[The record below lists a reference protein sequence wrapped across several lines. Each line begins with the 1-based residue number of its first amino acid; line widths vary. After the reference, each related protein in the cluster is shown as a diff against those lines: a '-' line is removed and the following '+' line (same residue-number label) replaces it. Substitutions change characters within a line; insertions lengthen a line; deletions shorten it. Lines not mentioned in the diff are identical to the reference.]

1 MARSVVAPSF
11 ADGPVAFVDVETTG
25 GHPAHHRII
34 EIAIVLADGGELQE
48 RWSVLVNPGEF
59 VPPTIQR
66 LTGIDTSMLEDA
78 PSFDRIAPE
87 VLRRLEGR
95 LFVAHNARF
104 DYGFVRAELKRAG
117 FEFTSKVACT
127 VKLSRRLTPELARH
141 NLDAVIEHHGL
152 QCESRHRA
160 LPDADAL
167 WQLWR
172 IYGRQIGAPDFDACL
187 QELLR
192 RPSLPPQLPPT
203 LADDLPECHGVY
215 RFLGEDGALLYIG
228 KANNLRD
235 RVLSHWLGATKDVK
249 SRRLADQTHR
259 VEWQT
264 TAGELGALLIEAKAV
279 RELQPVYNRRLRGGG
294 DALTWSIGDEGAAP
308 ELVSLHATRPKAD
321 VYGLYRTAR
330 EAKKALDTLARDHSL
345 CRKVLG
351 LEVGEGSCFAHQ
363 LGRCAGVCIGAEP
376 ARRHSARVKLAF
388 AKSRLR
394 PWPYAGPVM
403 IRERS
408 TSGLEQIHV
417 CHEWQYVGSVAGDTQ
432 ENIESALAALADRA
446 ADDAGDTFDV
456 DAYRILVRHLP
467 ALRARVRPLN
477 VSRQAE

>member
-1 MARSVVAPSF
+1 MAGSVVAQGLAS
-11 ADGPVAFVDVETTG
+11 GPVAFVDVETTG
-25 GHPAHHRII
+25 GHPAYHRII
-34 EIAIVLADGGELQE
+34 EIAIVLADAGELQE
-48 RWSVLVNPGEF
+48 RWSVLVNPGEYI
-59 VPPTIQR
+59 PPTIQR
-66 LTGIDTSMLEDA
+66 LTGIDPSMLEDA
-78 PSFDRIAPE
+78 PSFDRIARD

-117 FEFTSKVACT
+117 FDFTSRVACT
-127 VKLSRRLTPELARH
+127 VKLSRRFTPELARH

-172 IYGRQIGAPDFDACL
+172 TYARELPPNDFDEGL
-187 QELLR
+187 SELLR
-192 RPSLPPQLPPT
+192 RPSLPPQLPPS
-203 LADDLPECHGVY
+203 LADDLPESHGVY
-215 RFLGEDGALLYIG
+215 RFLGDDGTLLYVG

-235 RVLSHWLGATKDVK
+235 RVLSHWLGATKDAK

-294 DALTWSIGDEGAAP
+294 DALTWSISDDGSPP
-308 ELVSLHATRPKAD
+308 ELTSLHASTPKAD
-321 VYGLYRTAR
+321 IFGLYRTAR
-330 EAKKALDTLARDHSL
+330 EAKKALDGLARDHSL
-345 CRKVLG
+345 CRKMLG
-351 LEVGEGSCFAHQ
+351 LESGDGSCFARQ
-363 LGRCAGVCIGAEP
+363 LGRCAGVCVGEESAL
-376 ARRHSARVKLAF
+376 RHSVRLKLAF
-388 AKSRLR
+388 AKARLR

-417 CHEWQYVGSVAGDTQ
+417 CHRWQYVGSVQGDTQ
-432 ENIESALAALADRA
+432 ENVESELAALAQRA
-446 ADDAGDTFDV
+446 QIEARDGFDV

-467 ALRARVRPLN
+467 AHRAQVRPLN